1 MLYFKCPTCKT
12 LLANKQLVYKEK
24 METICNND
32 KLSNKEKDNMKKK
45 IFTEIELH
53 RECCR
58 MRMLGNSDLIGK
70 IK

>member
-12 LLANKQLVYKEK
+12 LLANKQLVYKEI
-24 METICNND
+24 MESICNND
-32 KLSNKEKDNMKKK
+32 KLSNKEKDIAKRKVL
-45 IFTEIELH
+45 TEVELH

-58 MRMLGNSDLIGK
+58 MRMMGFIELIEK

>member
-12 LLANKQLVYKEK
+12 LLANKQLVYREK
-24 METICNND
+24 METICNNN
-32 KLSNKEKDNMKKK
+32 KLTPKEKDIAKRN
-45 IFTEIELH
+45 ILTEIELH

-58 MRMLGNSDLIGK
+58 MRMMGNSDLIGK